1 MNDVERTALVMLAD
15 PVLSGWVQERL
26 DARIRHLLVDEFQ
39 DTNPLQWQALHAWLA
54 GYAGS
59 GGGSAAPSVFIVGDP
74 KQSIYRF
81 RRAEPQVFIAAQ
93 AFVRD
98 GLGGDLLSCDHT
110 RRNAQGVI
118 AAVNAVMGQAQAQHE
133 TTGFRDHTTESKHQ
147 GQLLRL
153 PAITDAMTAMA
164 KAPRDPLAWRDSLTE
179 PRHEAEE
186 TQRMRECAQAAAWV
200 ARRSPA
206 APPKEVLVMAR
217 KRDRWPCM
225 QDALRACTCPA
236 CSPKNPTCSTHPR
249 CRTWWRCSMRLVS
262 PTHDLSLARALKS
275 PCFVWATMRWWPW
288 PCCAASPSMRAAA
301 GLICY

>member
-1 MNDVERTALVMLAD
+1 MRARAVAL
-15 PVLSGWVQERL
+15 
-26 DARIRHLLVDEFQ
+26 
-39 DTNPLQWQALHAWLA
+39 
-54 GYAGS
+54 
-59 GGGSAAPSVFIVGDP
+59 AAPSVFIVGDP

-133 TTGFRDHTTESKHQ
+133 TTGFRDHTTESKHP

-153 PAITDAMTAMA
+153 PAITDADDDGQGAA
-164 KAPRDPLAWRDSLTE
+164 RDPLAWRDSLTE

-200 ARRSPA
+200 AAQIASGT
-206 APPKEVLVMAR
+206 PPKEVLVMAR
-217 KRDRWPCM
+217 KRDRLASM
-225 QDALRACTCPA
+225 QDALRALHLPCVQPEKSDLFDA
-236 CSPKNPTCSTHPR
+236 PEVQD
-249 CRTWWRCSMRLVS
+249 MVALLDALVS

-275 PCFVWATMRWWPW
+275 PLFRSGRR
-288 PCCAASPSMRAAA
+288 CAGGPGRAAPPA
-301 GLICY
+301 RACGLQLV